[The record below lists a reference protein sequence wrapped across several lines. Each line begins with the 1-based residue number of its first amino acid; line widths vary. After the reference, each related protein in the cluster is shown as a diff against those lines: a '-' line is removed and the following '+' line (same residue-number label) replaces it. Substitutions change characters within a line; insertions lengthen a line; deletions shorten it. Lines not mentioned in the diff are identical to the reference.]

1 MTRTKT
7 LQKKYSKKH
16 INISRKTLNR
26 LGRFFKNLAGK
37 ELAIWIT
44 IWFILMSLLMLFA
57 NNMKVWE
64 IESEWISI
72 HAAADVELEAM
83 PWIWQ

>member
-1 MTRTKT
+1 MVKAKT
-7 LQKKYSKKH
+7 LQKKTSRKH
-16 INISRKTLNR
+16 NNISKKTLNR
-26 LGRFFKNLAGK
+26 LERFFKKLAGK

-44 IWFILMSLLMLFA
+44 IWFILMSFLMLFA
-57 NNMKVWE
+57 NNMKVWN

-72 HAAADVELEAM
+72 HAAADAELEAM

>member
-7 LQKKYSKKH
+7 LQKKYSKKNN
-16 INISRKTLNR
+16 NISRRTLNR
-26 LGRFFKNLAGK
+26 LGIFFKKLAGK
-37 ELAIWIT
+37 ELSIWIT

-57 NNMKVWE
+57 NNMKVGE

-72 HAAADVELEAM
+72 HAAADVELEAI